1 MSEISENSAYPLAN
15 PLSVAHRMGCDRVSL
30 TFANDDM
37 KRAMSDPDFTIFSIS
52 LDAAKRL
59 SSKLQWAIDSAEQQN
74 QLPTLFG
81 EEET

>member
-1 MSEISENSAYPLAN
+1 MSESSESKAYPLAN

-30 TFANDDM
+30 TFANGDT
-37 KRAMSDPDFTIFSIS
+37 KREMSDPDFTIFSIS